1 MRDRL
6 QLEVRAAQLGAGEL
20 EARVALQHPADLVF
34 EQLVDAGVADVFQ
47 DRERARG
54 VGGEDEG
61 ARTFTEKT
69 GEDPVLKH
77 SIGARHDESVR
88 GFRPAIDSPPGRDSN
103 FGHAPGRPNGHAP
116 AMKVVRPDRLR
127 DVVDA
132 VLEALDEGLDGPAL
146 AARAMLSPFHF
157 NRLVRA
163 GIGEA
168 PATFRRR
175 LLLERAAW
183 GLGRGASVTDAGL
196 EAGYDAVEAFSR
208 AFTKAHGV
216 PPSRF
221 ADAPRDFRLSAPNA
235 IHFHPPCGLLLPGE
249 QRTTT
254 MDLSD
259 RLLEHDA
266 WHTARLLEQAA
277 TLSDE
282 ALDRAIRPGQIVHA
296 FEGPEPDVRTILDR
310 LVFTKEVWMAAM
322 NGTEFPTEQRDRSI
336 AGQQAR
342 LAAVQPAFNT
352 LVRRLRDRNEWDDV
366 FVDALCTPP
375 VSFTFG
381 SVIGHILNAAMVR
394 RHILTDLLRELG
406 VKEVETRDVIEWER
420 LLAGRGA

>member
-1 MRDRL
+1 M
-6 QLEVRAAQLGAGEL
+6 
-20 EARVALQHPADLVF
+20 
-34 EQLVDAGVADVFQ
+34 
-47 DRERARG
+47 
-54 VGGEDEG
+54 
-61 ARTFTEKT
+61 K
-69 GEDPVLKH
+69 PV
-77 SIGARHDESVR
+77 
-88 GFRPAIDSPPGRDSN
+88 P
-103 FGHAPGRPNGHAP
+103 
-116 AMKVVRPDRLR
+116 PDRLR

-168 PATFRRR
+168 PAAFRRR

-183 GLGRGASVTDAGL
+183 RLGRGASVTEAGL

-208 AFTKAHGV
+208 AFTRAHGV

-221 ADAPRDFRLSAPNA
+221 ADARRDFRLAAPNA
-235 IHFHPPCGLLLPGE
+235 IHFHPPGGLLLPG
-249 QRTTT
+249 QPRTAT
-254 MDLSD
+254 MDLSE
-259 RLLEHDA
+259 RLVEHDH

-282 ALDRAIRPGQIVHA
+282 ALDRHMRPGLIVHA
-296 FEGPEPDVRTILDR
+296 FEGPEPDVRTMLDR
-310 LVFTKEVWMAAM
+310 LVFTKEVWTAAIA
-322 NGTEFPTEQRDRSI
+322 GREFPADRDLKI

-342 LAAVQPAFNT
+342 LAAVQPQFTA
-352 LVRRLRDRNEWDDV
+352 LVRRIRDRNEWDDV

-381 SVIGHILNAAMVR
+381 SVIAHILCVSMVR
-394 RHILTDLLRELG
+394 RQTVIDVLRELG
-406 VKEVETRDVIEWER
+406 VRDVETRDPIEWER
-420 LLAGRGA
+420 AMAARS